1 MRGNPSV
8 PFRKEKRRERARM
21 GEVIVVTSGKGGT
34 GKSSVSA
41 GCAAALARAGNK
53 VLLLD
58 ADAGLR
64 SLDLMLGAVNDAVF
78 DLGDVL
84 AGNCEP
90 VRAIREIERCEG
102 LALMPAPQSL
112 QALAAPDDMRRLCR
126 GLANYY
132 DYLFIDA
139 PAGIGK
145 GFQIAAA
152 AAGRAL
158 VVITPDPVCMRSGE
172 RVARL
177 LQQEGIADRRLV
189 INRYRPGTLKLGLV
203 EDLDAVIDAVGL
215 QLIGVVPEDEQVQR
229 YAANGE
235 PLGGGSPA
243 AKAMERLARRLM
255 GQEVP
260 LVVEK

>member
-1 MRGNPSV
+1 
-8 PFRKEKRRERARM
+8 M
-21 GEVIVVTSGKGGT
+21 GEVIVVASGKGGT

-41 GCAAALARAGNK
+41 GCAAALARAGNR

-64 SLDLMLGAVNDAVF
+64 SLDLMLGAVDDAVF

-90 VRAIREIERCEG
+90 VRAIREISRCEG
-102 LALMPAPQSL
+102 LSLMPAPQSL
-112 QALAAPDDMRRLCR
+112 QALAEPDDMRRLCK

-132 DYLFIDA
+132 DYLLIDA

-145 GFQIAAA
+145 GFQVAAA
-152 AAGRAL
+152 AAGRAQ
-158 VVITPDPVCMRSGE
+158 VVVTPDPVCIRSGE

-177 LQQEGIADRRLV
+177 LQQEGAADRRLV
-189 INRYRPGTLKLGLV
+189 INRYRPNVMKLGLV
-203 EDLDAVIDAVGL
+203 EDLDAVIDGVGL
-215 QLIGVVPEDEQVQR
+215 QLIGVIPEDEQIPR

-235 PLGGGSPA
+235 PLGGGCTA

-255 GQEVP
+255 GQEIP
-260 LVVEK
+260 MMIDK